1 MISVPNAAET
11 TSLAKS
17 YKSGAEEGKLRKA
30 CEGFEAIFIH
40 KMMQTMRKATED
52 GGLIPKS
59 NAEKIF
65 TDMMDEELSN
75 AAAAKSVNGIADMLF
90 EQLKGTLAS
99 STPDAAREQAAAA
112 AFFPE
117 LRR

>member
-1 MISVPNAAET
+1 MLEIQGVGSTPG
-11 TSLAKS
+11 LAKS
-17 YKSGAEEGKLRKA
+17 SKGITEEEKLRKA
-30 CEGFEAIFIH
+30 CEGFESIFMH
-40 KMMQTMRKATED
+40 KMMQTMRNATQE

-75 AAAAKSVNGIADMLF
+75 IAATKSVNGIADMLF
-90 EQLKGTLAS
+90 NQLKVTLNS
-99 STPDAAREQAAAA
+99 STAEEAMKHANP

-117 LRR
+117 LRK